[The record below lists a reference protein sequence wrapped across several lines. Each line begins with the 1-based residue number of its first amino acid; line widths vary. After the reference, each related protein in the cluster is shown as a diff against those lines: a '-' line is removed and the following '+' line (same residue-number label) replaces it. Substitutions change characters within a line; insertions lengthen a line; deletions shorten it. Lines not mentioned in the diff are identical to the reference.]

1 MPLTAEINKKLAPM
15 AAASNS
21 FPLASLASLLLVLAT
36 GVTSS
41 PSPSPSPS
49 PNPINGS
56 DVDLAAL
63 LSFRAQ
69 LSDPLGIL
77 ARSWTA
83 NVSFCRWVGVSCS
96 RRRRPRVTAL
106 SLPDVPLVGELSPH
120 LGNLSFLSLLN
131 LTNTSLTGGI
141 PPAFGKLHRLR
152 YLVLATNRLSDAIPP
167 TIGNLSRLEILYLN
181 NNSLSGQISSQLLP
195 STLQEFSLEFNDLS
209 GHIPPYIFNNTP
221 YLRLVDLGQNTLS
234 GSIPHSMGSLPML
247 ESLALEYNL
256 LSGTVPPS
264 IFNMTRLQ
272 FMYLAYNN
280 LTGPFPN
287 NQSFNLPMVQILSLS
302 RNNFEGQI
310 PFGLV
315 ACQNLKKLSLSINY
329 FIDVVPTWLAQFPH
343 LTTLFLGG
351 NNLVGSIPPVLRNLT
366 SLTMLDLAFCN
377 LTGDI
382 PKEFGLVREL
392 SLLHLNSNQLSGP
405 IPSSL
410 GNLSKLYSLH
420 LDNNLLSGTIEATF
434 WNNPALS
441 WLGLSS
447 NNLEGNLDFL
457 SSLSRCRQL
466 KRLILNYNSFTGRLP
481 DIVGNMSSQLLV
493 FTVGSNKL
501 TGGLPPTLSNLSS
514 LYGIDVNNNLLTGAI
529 PESITTMQNLMRI
542 YVSGNYLSG
551 PIPTQIGMLKS
562 LEKLYLHENSLFGSI
577 PDSIGNLSRL
587 EYLFFSDNQLNLTI
601 PASLFHL
608 DKLIGLILANNSL
621 SGALPMDVSGLKQVN
636 TIDFSSNVL
645 LGSIPESF
653 GQLRMLTYLNLS
665 HNSFNNSI
673 PNSFRDLTG
682 LASLDISCNNLSG
695 TIPMFLA
702 NFTYLTTLNLSFNKL
717 EGKIPERGVFS
728 NITLQS
734 LIGNVGLCGAP
745 RLGFSPCI
753 NKSHSNI
760 KQFLKFLLP
769 AVIIA
774 FGSIL
779 LFVYLTIRRK
789 LSSKGEVRA
798 SVLYLG
804 DLVSHQLVSY
814 NELVRATDNF
824 SDHNLLGTG
833 SFGRVFKGQMSTG
846 LVVAIKVLDMQ
857 LQQAIQSFD
866 AECHVLRMARHRNLI
881 RIQNTC
887 SNLDFRALVLEY
899 MPNGSLDMLLHSEGG
914 SHLGFA
920 KRLEIMLEVSM
931 AMEYLHHEHHEVV
944 LHCDLKPNNVLLD
957 EYMTAHVAD
966 FGIAKLLLGD
976 DNSLI
981 TASMPGTLGYMAPEY
996 GSHGRVSR
1004 KSDVFSYGIMLLEVF
1019 TGKRPTNPMFVG
1031 ELSIRQWVH
1040 QAFPTTLSSV
1050 LDNKLLQ
1057 DASSSGSDLNH
1068 FLLPIFELGILC
1080 SSDSPGQRMTMSD
1093 VVVTLKKI
1101 QKEHAKMSAIVQRA
1115 A

>member
-1 MPLTAEINKKLAPM
+1 M
-15 AAASNS
+15 AAARNS
-21 FPLASLASLLLVLAT
+21 FQPALLASLLLVLAT

-41 PSPSPSPS
+41 PSLSPSPS
-49 PNPINGS
+49 LNPSNGTE
-56 DVDLAAL
+56 VDLSAL
-63 LSFRAQ
+63 LAFRAQ

-77 ARSWTA
+77 ARSWTT
-83 NVSFCRWVGVSCS
+83 NVSFCRWIGVSCS
-96 RRRRPRVTAL
+96 RRRPRVTAL
-106 SLPDVPLVGELSPH
+106 SLTHMPLYGELSPH

-131 LTNTSLTGGI
+131 LTNTSLTGPI
-141 PPAFGKLHRLR
+141 PNTFGKLHRLR
-152 YLVLATNRLSDAIPP
+152 YLRLGINHLSDAIPP
-167 TIGNLSRLEILYLN
+167 TIGNLTKLEVLHLN
-181 NNSLSGQISSQLLP
+181 NNSLSGQIPPQLLR
-195 STLQEFSLEFNDLS
+195 SSIRHFSVQWNYLS
-209 GHIPPYIFNNTP
+209 GHMPPYIFNNTP
-221 YLRLVDLGQNTLS
+221 YLRLISLGGNSLS
-234 GSIPHSMGSLPML
+234 GTIPPNVGSLPML
-247 ESLALEYNL
+247 EYLVLGSNL
-256 LSGTVPPS
+256 LSGIVPPT

-272 FMYLAYNN
+272 VVTLERNN
-280 LTGPFPN
+280 LTGPIPN
-287 NQSFNLPMVQILSLS
+287 NHSFNLPMLWWFSLS
-302 RNNFEGQI
+302 QNKFDGPI
-310 PFGLV
+310 PSGLV
-315 ACQNLKKLSLSINY
+315 ASKFLQTLYLSLNSFTDI
-329 FIDVVPTWLAQFPH
+329 VPTWLAQLPH

-351 NNLVGSIPPVLRNLT
+351 NHLVGSIPPILSNLT
-366 SLTMLDLAFCN
+366 HLTMLDLAFCN
-377 LTGDI
+377 LTGGI
-382 PKEFGLVREL
+382 PTEFGQLQEL
-392 SLLHLNSNQLSGP
+392 SQLLLQSNQLSGP
-405 IPSSL
+405 IPTSFR
-410 GNLSKLYSLH
+410 NLSKLDGLH
-420 LDNNLLSGTIEATF
+420 LNNNLLSGTPTLL
-434 WNNPALS
+434 NSPTLKRLDLS
-441 WLGLSS
+441 F

-457 SSLSRCRQL
+457 SSLSHCRQL
-466 KRLILNYNSFTGRLP
+466 QRLILNSNSFTGRVP
-481 DIVGNMSSQLLV
+481 DIVGNISSQLLV
-493 FTVGSNKL
+493 FSIASNKL
-501 TGGLPPTLSNLSS
+501 TGELPPTLSNLSS
-514 LYGIDVNNNLLTGAI
+514 LYWLGLANNLLTGAI
-529 PESITTMQNLMRI
+529 PESITGMQNLVLLH
-542 YVSGNYLSG
+542 VSSNYLSG
-551 PIPTQIGMLKS
+551 RIPRQIGMLKS
-562 LEKLYLHENSLFGSI
+562 LQKLYLDRNNLFGSI

-587 EYLFFSDNQLNLTI
+587 EHMWLSNNQLNLTM

-608 DKLIGLILANNSL
+608 GKLIYLNLSNNSFF
-621 SGALPMDVSGLKQVN
+621 GALPTDISGLKQVN
-636 TIDFSSNVL
+636 KIDFSSNFL

-673 PNSFRDLTG
+673 PDSFRDLIS
-682 LASLDISCNNLSG
+682 LVSLDISCNNFSG

-734 LIGNVGLCGAP
+734 LIGNVRLCGAP
-745 RLGFSPCI
+745 RLGFSPCV

-769 AVIIA
+769 VVIIA

-779 LFVYLTIRRK
+779 LCVYLTIKRK
-789 LSSKGEVRA
+789 LRNKGEDRVQA
-798 SVLYLG
+798 SVLDLG
-804 DLVSHQLVSY
+804 DLMSHQLVSY
-814 NELVRATDNF
+814 IELVRATDNF
-824 SDHNLLGTG
+824 SDDNILGTG
-833 SFGRVFKGQMSTG
+833 NFGRVFKGQMSTG
-846 LVVAIKVLDMQ
+846 LVVAIKVIDMQ

-881 RIQNTC
+881 RILNTC

-899 MPNGSLDMLLHSEGG
+899 MPNGSLDTLLHSEGR
-914 SHLGFA
+914 SHLGFL

-981 TASMPGTLGYMAPEY
+981 TASMPGTLGYIAPEY
-996 GSHGRVSR
+996 GSHGRASR

-1019 TGKRPTNPMFVG
+1019 TGKRPTDPMFVG

-1040 QAFPTTLSSV
+1040 QAFPTNLVSV

-1057 DASSSGSDLNH
+1057 DASSSGSDLNQ

-1080 SSDSPGQRMTMSD
+1080 SSDSPDQRMTMSD